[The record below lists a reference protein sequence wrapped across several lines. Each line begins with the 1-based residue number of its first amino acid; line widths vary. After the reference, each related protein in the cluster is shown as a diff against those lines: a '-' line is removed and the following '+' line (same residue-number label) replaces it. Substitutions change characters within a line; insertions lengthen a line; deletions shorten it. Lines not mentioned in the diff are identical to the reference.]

1 MCRSLKAHFGCPV
14 HTNLYL
20 TPPAA
25 QGFPAHYDTHEVFV
39 LQIDGDKHWRL
50 YGAAQE
56 LPLPNKEATIPK
68 EQLGS
73 PTHEAFLQPGDLLYI
88 PRGYVHEAFTSDR
101 PSLHLTVGLNVFRW
115 LDLLKRALGGA
126 ADADVRFRQ
135 SLPLGLLS
143 TGASP
148 PAMRERFR
156 ELLQLFAQS
165 ARLEDAVAAM
175 TEAFVGKLTAL
186 PHDTFAVVDA
196 DGIGLDTLVERI
208 PGMIFRVVK
217 GGDRVALHAPG
228 PRIDGPARIARALQ
242 FIARTE
248 RFTPRA
254 LPDNLT
260 SEAKLILVR
269 RLIREKLLTVATAP
283 ATAAGEP

>member
-1 MCRSLKAHFGCPV
+1 
-14 HTNLYL
+14 
-20 TPPAA
+20 
-25 QGFPAHYDTHEVFV
+25 
-39 LQIDGDKHWRL
+39 
-50 YGAAQE
+50 
-56 LPLPNKEATIPK
+56 
-68 EQLGS
+68 
-73 PTHEAFLQPGDLLYI
+73 
-88 PRGYVHEAFTSDR
+88 
-101 PSLHLTVGLNVFRW
+101 
-115 LDLLKRALGGA
+115 
-126 ADADVRFRQ
+126 
-135 SLPLGLLS
+135 
-143 TGASP
+143 
-148 PAMRERFR
+148 
-156 ELLQLFAQS
+156 
-165 ARLEDAVAAM
+165 M

-228 PRIDGPARIARALQ
+228 ARIDGPARIARALQ